1 MRTIGLIALQH
12 LRHLKYDR
20 TSIIWMFLVPL
31 IYIFV
36 FGNAFKNSNDPTKSR
51 ANLAVYNQDTGF
63 LGQRLF
69 DGLASENIKIDTLTV
84 MPEDKPSRLLVI
96 PPHFT
101 DSLMA
106 AKTVVLDYSLK
117 SGLSMEASQT
127 AELGIKKSMYRL
139 LADITE
145 LNLNNKRIKLSALK
159 RLDKKESIINL
170 NSQYAGEYQAPP
182 DGFYQQVPSNIVQFT
197 LLILLMFA
205 GGSVLQERRDGVLRR
220 IYVSPVSLSQ
230 LYWGKM
236 VGVLGVGLLQVGL
249 LLIVGRFLFGINY
262 GQAIPALLLLM
273 VVYCLTVASIGLCLG
288 FLIKSHE
295 KLIGVCI
302 ITGLSMAAIS
312 GCWWPIEIAPAWM
325 QKLALALPAGMALNG
340 MHQLISFGKSGMA
353 VLPNI
358 LGLTGITTIFSL
370 IFIKFLRKLQPDV

>member
-20 TSIIWMFLVPL
+20 TSIVWMFLVPL
-31 IYIFV
+31 VYIFV
-36 FGNAFKNSNDPTKSR
+36 FGNAFKNSYDPTKSK
-51 ANLAVYNQDTGF
+51 ANLSIYNQDTGF
-63 LGQRLF
+63 LSQRLF
-69 DGLASENIKIDTLTV
+69 DGIASENIKIDTLTA

-96 PPHFT
+96 PPHFS
-101 DSLMA
+101 DSLLA
-106 AKTVVLDYSLK
+106 AKTVVLNYYKK
-117 SGLSMEASQT
+117 SGLSLEASQT
-127 AELGIKKSMYRL
+127 AELSIKKSMYRL
-139 LADITE
+139 LADMTE

-159 RLDKKESIINL
+159 RLDKKKPVLTL

-182 DGFYQQVPSNIVQFT
+182 DGFYQQVPANIVQFS

-220 IYVSPVSLSQ
+220 IYVSPISLGQ

-236 VGVLGVGLLQVGL
+236 AGVLGVGMLQVSL
-249 LLIVGRFLFGINY
+249 LLIVGRFLFGIHY
-262 GQAIPALLLLM
+262 GQAIPALLLLLA
-273 VVYCLTVASIGLCLG
+273 VYCLTVASISLCFG

-302 ITGLSMAAIS
+302 ITGLSMAALS
-312 GCWWPIEIAPAWM
+312 GCWWPIEIAPPWM
-325 QKLALALPAGMALNG
+325 QKLALALPSGMALNG

-358 LGLTGITTIFSL
+358 LGLLVITTAFSL